1 MEAFQ
6 NFVPMMLFAGTIS
19 LLEISGFP
27 FFFFFFSVLCSKI
40 MICALVNVLVFFFF
54 FLSVFFWFFVFFSP
68 DSVKSASFS
77 SLRAVFL
84 WIVELM

>member
-1 MEAFQ
+1 
-6 NFVPMMLFAGTIS
+6 MMLFAGTIS
-19 LLEISGFP
+19 QLEISGFP
-27 FFFFFFSVLCSKI
+27 FFFFCAMFQNNDLCFSKCPGILFLFLS
-40 MICALVNVLVFFFF
+40 FFFG
-54 FLSVFFWFFVFFSP
+54 FLFFSP